1 MDYKSISP
9 YIKSHL
15 ELQREWT
22 VIELAPSP
30 YFSVVFVL
38 FLWTCLQSLMN
49 FQQWLFKILRKQNVR
64 DGHMDTRTTWKQH
77 THHKVCGGI
86 KNYFMNTIRLS
97 NYMDPFQVQ
106 CSVGLIWV
114 QTVCKGYHKTT
125 NSPLAPIK
133 AIVGIK
139 CCDIFSKLFANTISR

>member
-1 MDYKSISP
+1 
-9 YIKSHL
+9 
-15 ELQREWT
+15 
-22 VIELAPSP
+22 
-30 YFSVVFVL
+30 
-38 FLWTCLQSLMN
+38 
-49 FQQWLFKILRKQNVR
+49 
-64 DGHMDTRTTWKQH
+64 MDTWTHGQHENSIPTTKFAE
-77 THHKVCGGI
+77 GM

-97 NYMDPFQVQ
+97 NYMDPFQAQ

-139 CCDIFSKLFANTISR
+139 CCDIFYNSQRIQGGHDEPRFIFF